1 MHLRFLNL
9 LQPCRSNFLLSPML
23 CDTAAVVNAALPH
36 KHCRGA
42 KQAYLWLMCRCLGA
56 GLDYLSA
63 PSGAIAAAQAA
74 AASAFGADATFL
86 LVNGTTVG
94 IQAAVMAA
102 CSPGDAL
109 IIARNCHLCAFS
121 ACVLAGCHPVWVDP
135 VVDARLGV
143 AHGVTPQGL
152 QRGIAAA
159 AAAGLRVGA
168 ALVVSPTYFGACSD
182 ITGACMRASDP
193 FACLHSGMDVGCF
206 QLLLHQACQSL
217 CTFFAPTHV
226 PCDRAKRLYHIK

>member
-1 MHLRFLNL
+1 MA
-9 LQPCRSNFLLSPML
+9 LQK
-23 CDTAAVVNAALPH
+23 TQLPPLYP
-36 KHCRGA
+36 A
-42 KQAYLWLMCRCLGA
+42 QPLALMCRCNGA

-94 IQAAVMAA
+94 IHAAVMAA

-109 IIARNCHLCAFS
+109 IVARNCHLCAFS

-135 VVDARLGV
+135 VVDPRLGV
-143 AHGVTPQGL
+143 AHGVTPEGL
-152 QRGIAAA
+152 QQGITAAIAA
-159 AAAGLRVGA
+159 GRRVGA

-182 ITGACMRASDP
+182 IAGAC
-193 FACLHSGMDVGCF
+193 CK
-206 QLLLHQACQSL
+206 HQTAMHAFVQAQDLPDTCHCCVPACQSL
-217 CTFFAPTHV
+217 CTNHILRSLAPC
-226 PCDRAKRLYHIK
+226 CD

>member
-1 MHLRFLNL
+1 
-9 LQPCRSNFLLSPML
+9 
-23 CDTAAVVNAALPH
+23 
-36 KHCRGA
+36 
-42 KQAYLWLMCRCLGA
+42 MCRRPGA

-74 AASAFGADATFL
+74 AASAFGADATYL

-94 IQAAVMAA
+94 IHAAVMAA

-109 IIARNCHLCAFS
+109 IVGRNCHLCAFS

-143 AHGVTPQGL
+143 AHGVTPEGL

-159 AAAGLRVGA
+159 AAAGRRVGA
-168 ALVVSPTYFGACSD
+168 ALIVSPTYFGACSD
-182 ITGACMRASDP
+182 IAGACM
-193 FACLHSGMDVGCF
+193 
-206 QLLLHQACQSL
+206 
-217 CTFFAPTHV
+217 
-226 PCDRAKRLYHIK
+226 